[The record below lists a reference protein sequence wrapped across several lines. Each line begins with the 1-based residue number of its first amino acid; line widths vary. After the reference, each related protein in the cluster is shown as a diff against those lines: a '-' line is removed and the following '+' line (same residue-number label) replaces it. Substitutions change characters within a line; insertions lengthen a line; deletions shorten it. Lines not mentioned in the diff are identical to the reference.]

1 MESSIFSVVVVDSV
15 MVDEV
20 EAAAVA
26 GILVELGIHDKTI
39 GVLGK
44 LVGDDVVVVVVVVVV
59 PVVVEDVVDVVVVV
73 VVEVRKL
80 PNCPRTMTAYKIRM
94 IH

>member
-1 MESSIFSVVVVDSV
+1 
-15 MVDEV
+15 MVDAV
-20 EAAAVA
+20 EIAAVA

-39 GVLGK
+39 GVLEK
-44 LVGDDVVVVVVVVVV
+44 LVVVVV

-80 PNCPRTMTAYKIRM
+80 PNCPRTMTAYKIKM